1 MLKTLLNI
9 LLLFFTIH
17 SSTAQVSSVR
27 KEPILLNL
35 NTEKTTLKKEN
46 INSYSYITQ
55 SIKENNT
62 IVSEVTLTS
71 IINDNTASFTFEIT
85 KILTSLNPDTK
96 YLEMNNAEELIEY
109 ITQKYEKS
117 QKIREKTNQPPLQSI
132 ANFTF
137 TNLIIKDNRDKENI
151 KYYQTKNQ
159 NNAFGI
165 LCRRY

>member
-9 LLLFFTIH
+9 LLLFFIIH
-17 SSTAQVSSVR
+17 TSIAQVSSVR
-27 KEPILLNL
+27 KEPILLTL
-35 NTEKTTLKKEN
+35 NAEKTTFKKDN

-55 SIKENNT
+55 SIKKDNN
-62 IVSEVTLTS
+62 IVSEVTLSS

-117 QKIREKTNQPPLQSI
+117 QKIREKTKQPPLQSI

-151 KYYQTKNQ
+151 KYYQTKNHS
-159 NNAFGI
+159 NTFSI
-165 LCRRY
+165 LCKRY